1 MSKAYKML
9 QIPVTKDEYDKI
21 MSLAKKEN
29 RSIPSQ
35 IKVTLKNLFAQTKPS
50 TNYR

>member
-21 MSLAKKEN
+21 MELAKKEN

-35 IKVTLKNLFAQTKPS
+35 IKVILKSLFSKK
-50 TNYR
+50 

>member
-21 MSLAKKEN
+21 MELAKKEN

-35 IKVTLKNLFAQTKPS
+35 IKVILQSLFGKK
-50 TNYR
+50 

>member
-21 MSLAKKEN
+21 MELAKKESLYI
-29 RSIPSQ
+29 SIVMD
-35 IKVTLKNLFAQTKPS
+35 IKIGTSLQKRKL
-50 TNYR
+50 